1 MDEFKN
7 ARLDP
12 SWTSYVADP
21 SKLKEEFV
29 ALSTALTTA
38 LVNMRLSGNGDGP
51 VSEEDSFNVFASY
64 FGPRY
69 CRGDIPLFYAYTV
82 LFENQLLESSTS
94 EMPMGTKANSSSSPK
109 CGDLNPDQKV
119 SGGRNKGSLSTGD
132 GLVSI
137 ALALEKP
144 ISFSTT
150 ADDDDAKAEKA
161 AKRAHAE
168 TMSEG
173 AKIELSRMKEE
184 ESGRTQ
190 RAIDD
195 ILSDGRE
202 PPGWMLKKLQKL
214 NSDLELQWA

>member
-1 MDEFKN
+1 M
-7 ARLDP
+7 
-12 SWTSYVADP
+12 
-21 SKLKEEFV
+21 
-29 ALSTALTTA
+29 
-38 LVNMRLSGNGDGP
+38 
-51 VSEEDSFNVFASY
+51 
-64 FGPRY
+64 
-69 CRGDIPLFYAYTV
+69 
-82 LFENQLLESSTS
+82 
-94 EMPMGTKANSSSSPK
+94 
-109 CGDLNPDQKV
+109 
-119 SGGRNKGSLSTGD
+119 STGD